1 MPGLGPAGWAPPAP
15 ALAAPAPAPTP
26 PPVSSRAWIGRLVVG
41 IPAVIVVAIFAAV
54 TIVPF
59 VLRWEA
65 FIVTSASMTPTIPVG
80 SVVVVDPTAAQSMKV
95 GDIGT
100 FVAPESGLRVT
111 HRVVEV
117 QGAEGASRVYIT
129 KGDAVRN
136 PDGPRGA
143 STAIGRVQY
152 TVPWVGYVATAV
164 NEPQVRWPLIGL
176 VAVLLGV
183 SYWRSRR
190 GGAMAMPVV
199 PVGAQYVA
207 QAQAPGAPA
216 YAPNPY
222 TPNQFAP
229 PPAYP
234 QGAPGYPQG
243 APGMPAGG
251 PGQPGWVGSNVAT
264 YGQGGPVMP
273 QAPRPRRLVD
283 RVTDWLVIGIGVV
296 AIGLATLVFVPLAI
310 DLRPIPVSDSTMAPA
325 VPFGALVFAERT
337 QVQTLAVG
345 DLVVYAPAQEQGRV
359 YVRRVQALDKSGATA
374 ADYKMTPK
382 ADQLPGPDNYTIAGN
397 QTVGKVRYVVPVAGW
412 ILGAAGQREG
422 LLFFGALILL
432 LVVLRQVRRPRPAR
446 VTYPMPM
453 VTP

>member
-1 MPGLGPAGWAPPAP
+1 M
-15 ALAAPAPAPTP
+15 TR
-26 PPVSSRAWIGRLVVG
+26 VVVG
-41 IPAVIVVAIFAAV
+41 IPVLSIITVFASV

-59 VLRWEA
+59 LLRWEP

-80 SVVVVDPTAAQSMKV
+80 SVVVVDPTAAQTMQV

-111 HRVVEV
+111 HRIVEV
-117 QGAEGASRVYIT
+117 QGGAGSARVYLT

-143 STAIGRVQY
+143 STAVGRVQY
-152 TVPWVGYVATAV
+152 TVPYVGYVATAV
-164 NEPQVRWPLIGL
+164 NEPQVRIPLIGL
-176 VAVLLGV
+176 IAVLLGV

-190 GGAMAMPVV
+190 GAAIAVPVM

-207 QAQAPGAPA
+207 QAPAPGAPG

-222 TPNQFAP
+222 GPNQFAP
-229 PPAYP
+229 PAPYPPAPYP
-234 QGAPGYPQG
+234 
-243 APGMPAGG
+243 PATVPVPV

-264 YGQGGPVMP
+264 YGQGGPP
-273 QAPRPRRLVD
+273 LAPPPRPRRLVD
-283 RVTDWLVIGIGVV
+283 RVTDWLVIAVGVV

-345 DLVVYAPAQEQGRV
+345 DMVVYAPAQEQGRV
-359 YVRRVQALDKSGATA
+359 YVRRVQALDKSGATS

-397 QTVGKVRYVVPVAGW
+397 QTVGKVRFVVPVAGW
-412 ILGAAGQREG
+412 ILGTAGQREG
-422 LLFFGALILL
+422 LLFFGALIVL
-432 LVVLRQVRRPRPAR
+432 LVVVRQVRRPRPTR
-446 VTYPMPM
+446 VAYAVPIT
-453 VTP
+453 TP

>member
-1 MPGLGPAGWAPPAP
+1 MPGLGPSGWAPPAP
-15 ALAAPAPAPTP
+15 AVAPAAPAPAGAP
-26 PPVSSRAWIGRLVVG
+26 PASSRAWIARIVVG
-41 IPAVIVVAIFAAV
+41 IPAFLVLAVFASV
-54 TIVPF
+54 TVVPF
-59 VLRWEA
+59 VLRWEP
-65 FIVTSASMTPTIPVG
+65 FIVTSASMTPTIAVG
-80 SVVVVDPTAAQSMKV
+80 SVVVVDPTAAQTMKV
-95 GDIGT
+95 GDVGT

-117 QGAEGASRVYIT
+117 QGGEGPGRVYIT

-143 STAIGRVQY
+143 STAVGRVQY
-152 TVPWVGYVATAV
+152 TVPYVGYVATSV
-164 NEPQVRWPLIGL
+164 NEPQIRFPLIGL
-176 VAVLLGV
+176 IAVLLGY
-183 SYWRSRR
+183 SFWRSRR
-190 GGAMAMPVV
+190 GATLAV
-199 PVGAQYVA
+199 PVMPAGAQYAAQAVA
-207 QAQAPGAPA
+207 QGVPGYAPA
-216 YAPNPY
+216 PYA
-222 TPNQFAP
+222 PNQFAP
-229 PPAYP
+229 P
-234 QGAPGYPQG
+234 PGYPQG
-243 APGMPAGG
+243 APGMPV

-264 YGQGGPVMP
+264 YGQGGPIMP

-283 RVTDWLVIGIGVV
+283 RLTDWLVIGVGVV
-296 AIGLATLVFVPLAI
+296 AIALATLVFVPLAI

-337 QVQTLAVG
+337 QVQSLAIG

-422 LLFFGALILL
+422 LLFFGALIIL
-432 LVVLRQVRRPRPAR
+432 LVVLRQVRRPRPVRAA
-446 VTYPMPM
+446 YPMPVM
-453 VTP
+453 TP